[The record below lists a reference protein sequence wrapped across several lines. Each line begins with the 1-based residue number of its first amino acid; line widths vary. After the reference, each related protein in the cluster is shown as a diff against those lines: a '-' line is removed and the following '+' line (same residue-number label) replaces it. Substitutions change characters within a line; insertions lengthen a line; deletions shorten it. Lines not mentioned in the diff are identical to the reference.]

1 MTKIFANGRWY
12 VTKYSTSMYEE
23 HYTQRILFNAATLF
37 PTYFCCK
44 FKENIISNDYGGPN
58 QADLVLIDK
67 NYRYWYVVE
76 VELDTD
82 NFSHVVEQVKVFT
95 SGTYNL
101 THVNYLV
108 KRNDF
113 LDADKIER
121 LITTSQPQVVVLIPK
136 VKPSWA
142 NTLSQYGCKFVVV
155 EIFKSSDDYEVLRK
169 NGDELRDENESLVT
183 KLKYGHLKALE
194 IESPANLDPDISIL
208 SIEYQGQLTKWRLTR
223 WGNTYSLLP
232 QGATPIEI
240 KPGISLSIVKSSDGL
255 LRFE

>member
-1 MTKIFANGRWY
+1 
-12 VTKYSTSMYEE
+12 
-23 HYTQRILFNAATLF
+23 
-37 PTYFCCK
+37 
-44 FKENIISNDYGGPN
+44 
-58 QADLVLIDK
+58 
-67 NYRYWYVVE
+67 
-76 VELDTD
+76 
-82 NFSHVVEQVKVFT
+82 
-95 SGTYNL
+95 
-101 THVNYLV
+101 LV

-142 NTLSQYGCKFVVV
+142 NTLAQYGCKFVVV

-169 NGDELRDENESLVT
+169 NGDELRDESESLVT

-240 KPGISLSIVKSSDGL
+240 KPGINLSIVKSSDGL